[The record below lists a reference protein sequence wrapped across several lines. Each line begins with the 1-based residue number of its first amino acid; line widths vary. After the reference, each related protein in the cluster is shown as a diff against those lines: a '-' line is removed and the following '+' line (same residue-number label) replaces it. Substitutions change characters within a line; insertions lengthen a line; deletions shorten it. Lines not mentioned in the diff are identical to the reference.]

1 MKELF
6 EKKQSYTKQDI
17 AAIEYSL
24 LKGLMGCRTAEA
36 VEAAITYS
44 AYLNS
49 IGITSSNYPI
59 FLKIL
64 GVRNHHVIDAV
75 LGTRDPFLFMS
86 SIQPNYFIVA
96 TCFSFLGKYHPAEIY
111 SKTLGII
118 LGVFQATY
126 SNPLDGYKIYPPTI
140 SDINSLGKH
149 LIEEKGQDDLLNRSI
164 LDVLDKISD
173 LEGQNIDEEM
183 EDLAVHAHNIRNNFF
198 DSTKRLQDVIPVVLL
213 RTEPKLDPE
222 IDPRKRAALQGDPLP
237 RRPRQPSPR
246 PSPRAS
252 RLSEGGGSRPLKA
265 VREPGPRPFWSRRPG
280 SSQEHHP

>member
-6 EKKQSYTKQDI
+6 EKKQSYSREDI
-17 AAIEYSL
+17 ASIEYSL
-24 LKGLMGCRTAEA
+24 LKGLMSVRTQEA
-36 VEAAITYS
+36 VESALTY
-44 AYLNS
+44 ANYLNS

-59 FLKIL
+59 FLKVL
-64 GVRNHHVIDAV
+64 GVRNHHVIDSL

-96 TCFSFLGKYHPAEIY
+96 TCFSFLAKYHPAEIY

-140 SDINSLGKH
+140 SDVNSLGKH

-164 LDVLDKISD
+164 LDVLDKISE

-198 DSTKRLQDVIPVVLL
+198 DSTKRLVDVIPNVLL
-213 RTEPKLDPE
+213 KTEKNLDPE
-222 IDPRKRAALQGDPLP
+222 I
-237 RRPRQPSPR
+237 
-246 PSPRAS
+246 
-252 RLSEGGGSRPLKA
+252 
-265 VREPGPRPFWSRRPG
+265 EPGKRSKLGAAKKAAPAA
-280 SSQEHHP
+280 EEAEK

>member
-6 EKKQSYTKQDI
+6 EKKQGWTQEEI
-17 AAIEYSL
+17 AAIEYAL
-24 LKGLMGCRTAEA
+24 LKGLMGCRTPEA
-36 VEAAITYS
+36 VESAMTYA

-49 IGITSSNYPI
+49 IGITNSNYPI

-64 GVRNHHVIDAV
+64 GVRNRHVIDSL

-96 TCFSFLGKYHPAEIY
+96 SCFSFLGKYHPAEIY

-126 SNPLDGYKIYPPTI
+126 NSPLDGYNLYPPTI

-164 LDVLDKISD
+164 LDALDKISE
-173 LEGQNIDEEM
+173 LEGTGTDEEM
-183 EDLAVHAHNIRNNFF
+183 EDLAIHAHNIRNNFF
-198 DSTKRLQDVIPVVLL
+198 DSTKRLVDVIPNVLL
-213 RTEPKLDPE
+213 KTEPKLDPQ
-222 IDPRKRAALQGDPLP
+222 IDPRNRAAL
-237 RRPRQPSPR
+237 SEV
-246 PSPRAS
+246 
-252 RLSEGGGSRPLKA
+252 EGGKKKA
-265 VREPGPRPFWSRRPG
+265 AEKPEEPA
-280 SSQEHHP
+280 

>member
-6 EKKQSYTKQDI
+6 EKKQTWSQ
-17 AAIEYSL
+17 AEVASIEYGL
-24 LKGLMGCRTAEA
+24 LKGLMGCRTTEA
-36 VEAAITYS
+36 VESAMTYA

-49 IGITSSNYPI
+49 IGITNSNYPV

-64 GVRNHHVIDAV
+64 GVRNHHVIDSL

-96 TCFSFLGKYHPAEIY
+96 SCFSFLGKYHPAEIY

-126 SNPLDGYKIYPPTI
+126 NTPLDGYSIYSPTI

-164 LDVLDKISD
+164 LDVLDKISE
-173 LEGQNIDEEM
+173 LEGVGGDEEM
-183 EDLAVHAHNIRNNFF
+183 EDLAIHAHNIRNNFF
-198 DSTKRLQDVIPVVLL
+198 DSTKRLVDVIPNVLL
-213 RTEPKLDPE
+213 KTEPKLDPE
-222 IDPRKRAALQGDPLP
+222 VEPRNLVA
-237 RRPRQPSPR
+237 
-246 PSPRAS
+246 
-252 RLSEGGGSRPLKA
+252 LSEVEGAKKKTPAEVEEK
-265 VREPGPRPFWSRRPG
+265 EK
-280 SSQEHHP
+280 